1 MNKCASIKIQWILKG
16 QSSCKR
22 KLETLPL
29 LQIFNPLAGNVVTI
43 SPLKHF
49 YPWNSVQRLA
59 KIPRVQAQ
67 AFWSAVPVENSKLN
81 PNLSDERS
89 LENVKE
95 NNKKSTISE
104 LKEAAELGREPGKVV
119 TLLVDHQVAN
129 LDLNCV
135 FIINVSALTQHM
147 NKLKSWDASCFSLF
161 LGSNLGSSSQ

>member
-1 MNKCASIKIQWILKG
+1 M
-16 QSSCKR
+16 
-22 KLETLPL
+22 
-29 LQIFNPLAGNVVTI
+29 
-43 SPLKHF
+43 
-49 YPWNSVQRLA
+49 
-59 KIPRVQAQ
+59 
-67 AFWSAVPVENSKLN
+67 PVENSKSN
-81 PNLSDERS
+81 PNFSDERS

-135 FIINVSALTQHM
+135 FIINVSALTLHK
-147 NKLKSWDASCFSLF
+147 NKLKSWDASCLACS